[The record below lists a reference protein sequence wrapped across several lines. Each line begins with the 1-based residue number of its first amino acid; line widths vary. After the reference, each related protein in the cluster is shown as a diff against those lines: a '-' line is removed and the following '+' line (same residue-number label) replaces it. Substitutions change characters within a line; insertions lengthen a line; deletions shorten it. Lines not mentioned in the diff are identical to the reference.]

1 MELRQLRYFLAI
13 AEAGSITA
21 AAEAL
26 HMAQPPLSQQLKQLE
41 EELNATLVE
50 RGSRHIRLTDAGVLF
65 RNRAEEI
72 LDLAQS
78 AKRELID
85 CTMGLCGTLTLGTVS
100 SSGLPNDNV
109 KAFHERYPDISYEIH
124 EGNTYQVLDLLR
136 KGVVEVGI
144 VRTPFDAVDLK
155 CRFLKSESMSAIFSV
170 DGPFVGK
177 ERLSIADLRGVP
189 LIFYRRFERF
199 IIEECEAAGFEPL
212 VACRTDDARTTVN
225 WARSGFGVG
234 LVPETALAREAA
246 GLKRLSI
253 ENEGLRSTLTAITVG
268 DRYLSTVA
276 RRFFEEFGAG
286 A

>member
-1 MELRQLRYFLAI
+1 MELRQLHYFLAI

-41 EELNATLVE
+41 EELNTTLVE
-50 RGSRHIRLTDAGVLF
+50 RGSRHIRLTDAGALF
-65 RNRAEEI
+65 RDRAEEI

-78 AKRELID
+78 AKRELLD
-85 CTMGLCGTLTLGTVS
+85 RDKGLCGTLTLGTVS
-100 SSGLPNDNV
+100 SSGLPDDNV
-109 KAFHERYPDISYEIH
+109 KAFHVRYPDVSYEVH

-144 VRTPFDAVDLK
+144 VRTPFNAVDLK
-155 CRFLKSESMSAIFSV
+155 CRFLKSELMSAVFSD
-170 DGPFVGK
+170 DGLFTGK
-177 ERLSIADLRGVP
+177 GRLSVADLRGVP
-189 LIFYRRFERF
+189 LVFYRRFERF

-225 WARSGFGVG
+225 WVRSGFGVG
-234 LVPETALAREAA
+234 LVPETALARETS

-253 ENEGLRSTLTAITVG
+253 ENEALRSTLTATTVG
-268 DRYLSTVA
+268 DRYLSAAA
-276 RRFFEEFGAG
+276 RRFFEEFGSG
-286 A
+286 E